1 MGVLSELQPREVFHY
16 FEEICGIPHG
26 SSNTKAISD
35 YLVKF
40 AVEHGLAYRQD
51 SHNNVIIRKPGTKGY
66 ENAASVIL
74 QGHIDMVCEKEEG
87 CDIDFEKDGLRLRLE
102 DGVVTAEGTTLGG
115 DDGIAVAYSL
125 AILASDTIPHPPLE
139 AVFTVDEE
147 IGMLGA
153 SALDC
158 SDLSSRIMLNMD
170 SEDEGHLLVSCAGG
184 ISVVGRLPVQR
195 EECQGTVL
203 QLTVTGLQGGHSGV
217 EIDKGRGNA
226 CQLLGRAL
234 YRLAQTCSYRLI
246 DVNGGLKDN
255 AIPRQATAKLVL
267 GDSNQEWEEPVRQLS
282 EVCAAEYR
290 LTDPEVRIAI
300 THQGEQTQQV
310 MTEEA
315 TGKVVAALVNLP
327 GGIQRMS
334 FDIEGLVQ
342 TSLNL
347 GILKTQEQ
355 EVTFSFAVRSNVGT
369 EKEAL
374 VERIKCLMEALG
386 GTMKSSGDYPAWEY
400 RQDSALRDLM
410 IQIFEE
416 QYGRKPTVE
425 AIHAG
430 VECGLFVG
438 KMPGLDCVSFG
449 PDMKDIHTP
458 KESMSVDSVQRTWE
472 YILEILKRL
481 G

>member
-1 MGVLSELQPREVFHY
+1 MPASFWGVL
-16 FEEICGIPHG
+16 
-26 SSNTKAISD
+26 
-35 YLVKF
+35 
-40 AVEHGLAYRQD
+40 
-51 SHNNVIIRKPGTKGY
+51 
-66 ENAASVIL
+66 
-74 QGHIDMVCEKEEG
+74 
-87 CDIDFEKDGLRLRLE
+87 
-102 DGVVTAEGTTLGG
+102 
-115 DDGIAVAYSL
+115 
-125 AILASDTIPHPPLE
+125 
-139 AVFTVDEE
+139 
-147 IGMLGA
+147 
-153 SALDC
+153 
-158 SDLSSRIMLNMD
+158 
-170 SEDEGHLLVSCAGG
+170 
-184 ISVVGRLPVQR
+184 LP
-195 EECQGTVL
+195 
-203 QLTVTGLQGGHSGV
+203 
-217 EIDKGRGNA
+217 
-226 CQLLGRAL
+226 
-234 YRLAQTCSYRLI
+234 
-246 DVNGGLKDN
+246 
-255 AIPRQATAKLVL
+255 

-300 THQGEQTQQV
+300 THQGEQAQQV

-315 TGKVVAALVNLP
+315 TGKVIAALVNLP

-355 EVTFSFAVRSNVGT
+355 EVTLSFAVRSNVGT

-386 GTMKSSGDYPAWEY
+386 GTVKSSGDYPAWEY